1 MPRAVWPLRLG
12 RPRVE
17 IVLDTP
23 STGLTSPRDLVADT
37 GGGSLQSPFELILT
51 ERDCLSGG
59 GSLITI
65 VRLGGAY
72 SGPYPLY
79 FLRIQV
85 PQLGFDQNLH
95 VVGVP
100 VPSSGF
106 DGLAGFRFLNRFA
119 YGNFGDSNQFGIEI

>member
-1 MPRAVWPLRLG
+1 MARATWPLQHG
-12 RPRVE
+12 RPRIQIGLV
-17 IVLDTP
+17 IV
-23 STGLTSPRDLVADT
+23 SKGLQSPRDLVADS
-37 GGGSLQSPFELILT
+37 GAGSLQSPFELILS

-59 GSLITI
+59 GRIITT

-79 FLRIQV
+79 SVRIQLA
-85 PQLGFDQNLH
+85 QLGFNQKLQ

-100 VPSSGF
+100 SAPSGF

-119 YGNFGDSNQFGIEI
+119 YGNFGDPGQFGLEI